1 MSTVGASLSDLA
13 LFQDMVNAWYSWHFE
28 ERRGE
33 IGGRD
38 ARGEAVRKDSW
49 KLYPDIGENS
59 GVRSA
64 VIELIDDDLR
74 QVWNT
79 PGDVAL
85 RLAYGKADGSDEDAV
100 EDLRSSRPQLP
111 G

>member
-13 LFQDMVNAWYSWHFE
+13 IFRDMVDAWYSWHFE

-49 KLYPDIGENS
+49 KLYPDIGEDS
-59 GVRSA
+59 GVRPA

-85 RLAYGKADGSDEDAV
+85 RLSYGRMDDSGEGGV
-100 EDLRSSRPQLP
+100 ETVDNSQPQLP